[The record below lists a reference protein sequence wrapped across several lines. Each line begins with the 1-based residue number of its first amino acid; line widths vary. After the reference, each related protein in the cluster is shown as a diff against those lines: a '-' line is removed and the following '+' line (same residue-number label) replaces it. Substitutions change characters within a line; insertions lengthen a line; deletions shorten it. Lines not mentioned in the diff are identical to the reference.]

1 MQATGGAPLTGG
13 HRPVPGVRVVLLV
26 AVGVVLLDQATKWWT
41 VQSLAVGETTPIVD
55 GWFAL
60 THVRNP
66 GAAFSFATGYTIVF
80 TAIAAGVSVV
90 ILRLASR
97 LRSLPWAL
105 AMGGL
110 LGGALGNL
118 IDRIFREPAVLR
130 GHVVDMIDPTFFPAF
145 PSFNVAD
152 TFIVCS
158 AIAMGVL
165 SLLGYEYDG
174 RRVGWAARRA
184 APEAA

>member
-1 MQATGGAPLTGG
+1 
-13 HRPVPGVRVVLLV
+13 
-26 AVGVVLLDQATKWWT
+26 
-41 VQSLAVGETTPIVD
+41 
-55 GWFAL
+55 
-60 THVRNP
+60 
-66 GAAFSFATGYTIVF
+66 
-80 TAIAAGVSVV
+80 
-90 ILRLASR
+90 
-97 LRSLPWAL
+97 
-105 AMGGL
+105 
-110 LGGALGNL
+110 
-118 IDRIFREPAVLR
+118 VLR